1 MTNAPLSP
9 AELEAIEARV
19 NAATEGPWRIVKY
32 GDGDSLVIHSDD
44 DNRVCFM
51 ATPGGS
57 QASWRTIC
65 GNAAFIESA
74 PVDMSRL
81 LSALKA
87 AREDSERLSTL
98 LAGAVD
104 YATAICRSEGMQPGQ
119 RPVRVTCDMYRDDG
133 LQIDHIAVFEVKE
146 AIAAL
151 ESLTQG
157 AAHE

>member
-87 AREDSERLSTL
+87 ARDDNERLR
-98 LAGAVD
+98 A
-104 YATAICRSEGMQPGQ
+104 AIRPLVASDDLVLSAFKAMSPGDTI
-119 RPVRVTCDMYRDDG
+119 PLNMEVRFV
-133 LQIDHIAVFEVKE
+133 
-146 AIAAL
+146 IAAT
-151 ESLTQG
+151 EAHGGPIKPRAALTQG